1 MKMTVK
7 LYGELIVIDDGKV
20 ICEDEG
26 IKSFVEFA
34 LNFEESKPQ
43 DGYYYSLLNWY
54 KDEIEVIKLE
64 GTEEEENE
72 VY

>member
-20 ICEDEG
+20 ICKDKE
-26 IKSFVEFA
+26 IKKLVEFA
-34 LNFEESKPQ
+34 LDFEESKPQ
-43 DGYYYSLLNWY
+43 DGYCYSLLNWY

-64 GTEEEENE
+64 VTEEEENE